1 MLPSFD
7 EQVSGVNRG
16 LIAAFSIPVIFHYP
30 DRDAIIEGIYNHPSA
45 NGSPTGGGHIADYSA
60 SLEVLSHHAVGVAKG
75 FRLTIQGRAYSVI
88 KPPEHE
94 GSGLCKIYVSRV
106 NESESEPDIRY

>member
-16 LIAAFSIPVIFHYP
+16 LIAAFSIPVIFHYA
-30 DRDAIIEGIYNHPSA
+30 DRDAIIDGIYDNPSA
-45 NGSPTGGGHIADYSA
+45 NGSPIGGGHIADYSE
-60 SLEVLSHHAVGVAKG
+60 SVEVGSNHSVGVAKG
-75 FRLTIQGRAYSVI
+75 FRLTIQGRAYLVI
-88 KPPEHE
+88 KPPQHD

-106 NESESEPDIRY
+106 NESESEPNIRY